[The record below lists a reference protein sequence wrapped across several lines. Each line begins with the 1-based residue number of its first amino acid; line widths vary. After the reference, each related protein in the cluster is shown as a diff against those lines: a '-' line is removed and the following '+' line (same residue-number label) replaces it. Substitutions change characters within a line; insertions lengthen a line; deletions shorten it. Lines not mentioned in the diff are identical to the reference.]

1 MATTRSRLNRRRLS
15 FSVPR
20 TAPTHAAQTSKLL
33 PLGAMLLAASFATS
47 AHAQA
52 EKTLGTVTVRE
63 KAETAEGKDSLRAS
77 ETRIGKGKQQ
87 LRDIPQSITVVTEKQ
102 LDDRNLD
109 TVKDALKQTAGIT
122 FQAAEGGEEDIRL
135 RGFALSTTGDI
146 FVDGL
151 RDPAFYDRDT
161 FNLDRVELLRGSAS
175 MLFGRGST
183 GGAVNQVNKVPRLM
197 DESQVDFTVGSHNHR
212 RVVGDFN
219 QQTGE
224 SSALRVS
231 AMKTTAD
238 NNGAGSS
245 IDKQGLAGSYRW
257 GIGERDEFT
266 ASLYGLENNNGI
278 NYGMPWITPN
288 GSSTTN
294 NPNTTLLPVS
304 PTSYYGMA
312 SDYNNGTATY
322 ATLAHTHRFDAETE
336 LTTRVRRGAYTRD
349 QRASTIRFLDDPT
362 GLNNF
367 DANTRLSRGTQNKI
381 QDLDSF
387 YFQSDL
393 NTKFDALGMR
403 HALLTGID
411 LAQENKVVYG
421 TPGFSSAL
429 TNAQRTAYTNTYL
442 AALGLTKPA
451 TTAGMTDGANSINE
465 GARPLYETNNYRST
479 AWGIYVQDLVQVA
492 PFWKLLGGLRYDSLK
507 GSYNANNYSY
517 SGNAGAAG
525 TFNRAS
531 MDNYE
536 MNVGEWSKRVGALF
550 QPSER
555 ESYHFSA
562 ATSFNTSGDAYSLGA
577 SNKDLPPEQS
587 INLELGAKID
597 SADKNFTTRYALFHS
612 TKLNERNTDPLL
624 TGVTVLSGRRHAAG
638 LELDITGRITP
649 RWEAYGSFMWMP
661 VARIDEAAPCPA
673 TGTCLQSEKE
683 GSRPSLTPRVSA
695 TLWNTYQ
702 LNAQWR
708 VGAGLNH
715 RGAQTPNR
723 NPGWEAPAFT
733 TADVMAE
740 YRYDE
745 QLTVKGNVSN
755 LTNKLYADQL
765 YSGHYVPGAGRLVQ
779 VTGSYKF

>member
-15 FSVPR
+15 FSASRNTRVQV
-20 TAPTHAAQTSKLL
+20 THSSSKLL
-33 PLGAMLLAASFATS
+33 PLGAMLLAASLATS

-52 EKTLGTVTVRE
+52 EKTLSTVTVRE
-63 KAETAEGKDSLRAS
+63 KAETAEGKDSLRAT
-77 ETRIGKGKQQ
+77 ETSIGKGQQQ

-183 GGAVNQVNKVPRLM
+183 GGAVNLVNKVPRLM
-197 DESQVDFTVGSHNHR
+197 DENQIDLTVGSHNHR

-224 SSALRVS
+224 NSALRVS

-266 ASLYGLENNNGI
+266 ASLYRLENNNGI
-278 NYGMPWITPN
+278 NYGMPWIRPTSASPV
-288 GSSTTN
+288 SA
-294 NPNTTLLPVS
+294 TTLLPVS
-304 PTSYYGMA
+304 PTSNYGMA
-312 SDYNNGTATY
+312 NDYNNGTATY
-322 ATLAHTHRFDAETE
+322 ATLAHTHRFDGDTE
-336 LTTRVRRGAYTRD
+336 LTTRVRQGSFTRD
-349 QRASTIRFLDDPT
+349 QRASTIRT
-362 GLNNF
+362 SAALNTF
-367 DANTRLSRGTQNKI
+367 GPSTSLTRGTQNKI
-381 QDLDSF
+381 QDLDTL
-387 YFQSDL
+387 YVQSDL
-393 NTKFDALGMR
+393 SSKFTGWGLKHEVLSGVDVAREQKTVYAARTAAQGLGGVDLVKPNT
-403 HALLTGID
+403 T
-411 LAQENKVVYG
+411 VG
-421 TPGFSSAL
+421 TPD
-429 TNAQRTAYTNTYL
+429 
-442 AALGLTKPA
+442 
-451 TTAGMTDGANSINE
+451 DGAWVNEASRALRINNQYT
-465 GARPLYETNNYRST
+465 AT
-479 AWGIYVQDLVQVA
+479 AWGVYAQDLVQVA
-492 PFWKLLGGLRYDSLK
+492 PHWKLLGGLRYDRLK
-507 GSYNANNYSY
+507 GNYDSFAAPANGANAVNGAMSNYQ
-517 SGNAGAAG
+517 
-525 TFNRAS
+525 
-531 MDNYE
+531 ME
-536 MNVGEWSKRVGALF
+536 VGEWSKRVGALF

-577 SNKDLPPEQS
+577 GNKDTPPEQS
-587 INLELGAKID
+587 INLELGAKLD
-597 SADKNFTTRYALFHS
+597 SADKNFSTRYALFQS
-612 TKLNERNTDPLL
+612 TKLNERNTDPLQP
-624 TGVTVLSGRRHAAG
+624 GVTVLSGRRHAAG
-638 LELDITGRITP
+638 LEADITGRLSP
-649 RWEAYGSFMWMP
+649 RWEVFGSFMWMP
-661 VARIDEAAPCPA
+661 VAKIDVGGQGAEAA
-673 TGTCLQSEKE
+673 

-702 LNAQWR
+702 INGQWR

-745 QLTVKGNVSN
+745 QLTFKGNVSN

-779 VTGSYKF
+779 LTGSYKF

>member
-15 FSVPR
+15 LPAPR
-20 TAPTHAAQTSKLL
+20 NTRVQAAQPSKLL
-33 PLGAMLLAASFATS
+33 PLGAMLLAASFAS
-47 AHAQA
+47 AVRAQT
-52 EKTLGTVTVRE
+52 ENTLSTVTVRE
-63 KAETAEGKDSLRAS
+63 KAEMAEGKDSLRAT
-77 ETRIGKGKQQ
+77 ETSIGKGQQ
-87 LRDIPQSITVVTEKQ
+87 KLRDIPQSITVVTERMM
-102 LDDRNLD
+102 DDRNLD

-146 FVDGL
+146 FVDGI

-183 GGAVNQVNKVPRLM
+183 GGAVNMVNKVPRLM
-197 DESQVDFTVGSHNHR
+197 DENQIDVTVGSHNHR

-245 IDKQGLAGSYRW
+245 IDKQGIAGSYRW

-266 ASLYGLENNNGI
+266 ASLYRLENNNGI
-278 NYGMPWITPN
+278 NYGMPWIKPT
-288 GSSTTN
+288 STS
-294 NPNTTLLPVS
+294 PASATTLLPVS
-304 PTSYYGMA
+304 PTSNYGMA
-312 SDYNNGTATY
+312 SDYNDGTATY
-322 ATLAHTHRFDAETE
+322 ATLAHTHRFDGDTE

-349 QRASTIRFLDDPT
+349 QRASTIRLT
-362 GLNNF
+362 AGENLSNF
-367 DANTRLSRGTQNKI
+367 GPSAVLTRGTQNKI
-381 QDLDSF
+381 QDLDSV
-387 YFQSDL
+387 YWQSDL
-393 NTKFDALGMR
+393 SAKFDALGMK
-403 HALLTGID
+403 HELLSGID
-411 LAQENKVVYG
+411 VAREQKTVYAARTAAQGLGGVDLIKPNTTVG
-421 TPGFSSAL
+421 TPD
-429 TNAQRTAYTNTYL
+429 
-442 AALGLTKPA
+442 
-451 TTAGMTDGANSINE
+451 DGAWVNE
-465 GARPLYETNNYRST
+465 SSRVLRVNNQYTST
-479 AWGIYVQDLVQVA
+479 AWGVYAQDLVQIA
-492 PFWKLLGGLRYDSLK
+492 PHWKLLGGLRYDNLN
-507 GSYNANNYSY
+507 GNYDTFAAPAANVSNGTLTNYK
-517 SGNAGAAG
+517 
-525 TFNRAS
+525 
-531 MDNYE
+531 

-577 SNKDLPPEQS
+577 SNAEVPPEQS

-597 SADKNFTTRYALFHS
+597 SADKNFTTRYALFRS
-612 TKLNERNTDPLL
+612 TKLHERNTDPL
-624 TGVTVLSGRRHAAG
+624 VDVAVLSGKRHATG
-638 LELDITGRITP
+638 LELDFTGRITP
-649 RWEAYGSFMWMP
+649 RWEAYGSFMWIP
-661 VARIDEAAPCPA
+661 DARIDEAYKSP
-673 TGTCLQSEKE
+673 TGSDNERT
-683 GSRPSLTPRVSA
+683 GARPSLTPRISA

-702 LNAQWR
+702 INGQWR

-733 TADVMAE
+733 TTDVMAE
-740 YRYDE
+740 YRVNE
-745 QLTVKGNVSN
+745 QLSFKGNVSN

>member
-15 FSVPR
+15 LPASRNTRVQ
-20 TAPTHAAQTSKLL
+20 ATHSSKLM

-52 EKTLGTVTVRE
+52 ENTLSTVTVRE
-63 KAETAEGKDSLRAS
+63 KAESAEGKDSLRAT
-77 ETRIGKGKQQ
+77 ETSIGKGKQQ

-183 GGAVNQVNKVPRLM
+183 GGAVNLVNKVPRLM
-197 DESQVDFTVGSHNHR
+197 DENQIDVTVGSHNHR

-231 AMKTTAD
+231 AMKTTSD

-245 IDKQGLAGSYRW
+245 IDKQGMAGSYRW
-257 GIGERDEFT
+257 GIGGRDEFT
-266 ASLYGLENNNGI
+266 ASLYRLENNNGI
-278 NYGMPWITPN
+278 NYGMPWIKPTSASPAN
-288 GSSTTN
+288 A
-294 NPNTTLLPVS
+294 TTLLPVS
-304 PTSYYGMA
+304 PTSNYGMA

-322 ATLAHTHRFDAETE
+322 ATLAHTHRFDGENE
-336 LTTRVRRGAYTRD
+336 LTTRVRQGSFTRD
-349 QRASTIRFLDDPT
+349 QRASTIRTSAALDTFGPSST
-362 GLNNF
+362 F
-367 DANTRLSRGTQNKI
+367 TRGTQNKI
-381 QDLDSF
+381 QDLNTL
-387 YFQSDL
+387 YVQSDL
-393 NTKFDALGMR
+393 SSKF
-403 HALLTGID
+403 
-411 LAQENKVVYG
+411 
-421 TPGFSSAL
+421 
-429 TNAQRTAYTNTYL
+429 
-442 AALGLTKPA
+442 
-451 TTAGMTDGANSINE
+451 
-465 GARPLYETNNYRST
+465 T
-479 AWGIYVQDLVQVA
+479 AWGVKHEVLSGVDVAREQKTVYAARTAAQGLGGVDLVKPNTTVGTPDDGAWVNEASRALRVNNQYTATAWGVYAQDLVQVA
-492 PFWKLLGGLRYDSLK
+492 PHWKLLGGLRYDRLK
-507 GSYNANNYSY
+507 GNYDSFAAPANGANAVNGAMSNYQ
-517 SGNAGAAG
+517 
-525 TFNRAS
+525 
-531 MDNYE
+531 ME
-536 MNVGEWSKRVGALF
+536 VGEWSKRVGAMF

-577 SNKDLPPEQS
+577 GNKDTPPEQS
-587 INLELGAKID
+587 INLELGAKLD
-597 SADKNFTTRYALFHS
+597 SADKNFSTRYALFQS
-612 TKLNERNTDPLL
+612 TKLNERNTDPLQP
-624 TGVTVLSGRRHAAG
+624 GVTVLSGRRHAAG
-638 LELDITGRITP
+638 LEADITGRLSP
-649 RWEAYGSFMWMP
+649 RWEVFGSFMWMP
-661 VARIDEAAPCPA
+661 VAKIDVGGQGAEAAGA
-673 TGTCLQSEKE
+673 
-683 GSRPSLTPRVSA
+683 RPSLTPRVSA

-702 LNAQWR
+702 INGHWR

-745 QLTVKGNVSN
+745 QLTFKGNVSN

>member
-15 FSVPR
+15 FSAPR
-20 TAPTHAAQTSKLL
+20 TAPMQAAQPSKLL
-33 PLGAMLLAASFATS
+33 PLGAMLLAASLATT

-52 EKTLGTVTVRE
+52 EKTLNTVTVRE
-63 KAETAEGKDSLRAS
+63 KAEMAEGKDSLRAT
-77 ETRIGKGKQQ
+77 ETSIGKGKQQ

-183 GGAVNQVNKVPRLM
+183 GGAVNLVNKVPRLM
-197 DESQVDFTVGSHNHR
+197 DENQIDMTVGSHTHR

-266 ASLYGLENNNGI
+266 ASLYRLENNNGI
-278 NYGMPWITPN
+278 NYGMPWIKPTSASPA
-288 GSSTTN
+288 ST
-294 NPNTTLLPVS
+294 TTLLPVS
-304 PTSYYGMA
+304 PTSNYGMA

-322 ATLAHTHRFDAETE
+322 ATLAHTHRFDGDTE
-336 LTTRVRRGAYTRD
+336 LTTRVRQGSFTRD
-349 QRASTIRFLDDPT
+349 QRASTLRTSAALDT
-362 GLNNF
+362 FGTSSTL
-367 DANTRLSRGTQNKI
+367 TRGTQNKI
-381 QDLDSF
+381 QDLGTL
-387 YFQSDL
+387 YVQSDL
-393 NTKFDALGMR
+393 SSKF
-403 HALLTGID
+403 
-411 LAQENKVVYG
+411 
-421 TPGFSSAL
+421 
-429 TNAQRTAYTNTYL
+429 
-442 AALGLTKPA
+442 
-451 TTAGMTDGANSINE
+451 
-465 GARPLYETNNYRST
+465 T
-479 AWGIYVQDLVQVA
+479 AWGVKHEVLSGVDVAREQKTVYAARTTAQGLGGVDLVKPNTTVGTPDDGAWVNEASRALRVNNQYTATAWGVYAQDLVQVA
-492 PFWKLLGGLRYDSLK
+492 PHWKLLGGLRYDRLK
-507 GSYNANNYSY
+507 GNYDSFAAPANGANAVN
-517 SGNAGAAG
+517 GAL
-525 TFNRAS
+525 S
-531 MDNYE
+531 HYQME
-536 MNVGEWSKRVGALF
+536 VGEWSKRVGALF

-577 SNKDLPPEQS
+577 GNKDTPPEQS
-587 INLELGAKID
+587 INLEMGAKLD
-597 SADKNFTTRYALFHS
+597 SADKNFSTRYALFQS
-612 TKLNERNTDPLL
+612 TKLNERNTDPLQP
-624 TGVTVLSGRRHAAG
+624 GVTVLSGRRHAAG
-638 LELDITGRITP
+638 LEADITGRLSP
-649 RWEAYGSFMWMP
+649 RWDVFGSFMWMP
-661 VARIDEAAPCPA
+661 VAKIDVGGQGAEAAGA
-673 TGTCLQSEKE
+673 
-683 GSRPSLTPRVSA
+683 RPSLTPRVSA

-702 LNAQWR
+702 INGQWR

-745 QLTVKGNVSN
+745 QLTFKGNVSN

>member
-15 FSVPR
+15 SPAPR
-20 TAPTHAAQTSKLL
+20 TAHVQVAQPSKLL
-33 PLGAMLLAASFATS
+33 PLGAMLLAASFAS
-47 AHAQA
+47 AVRAQT
-52 EKTLGTVTVRE
+52 ENTLSTVTVRE
-63 KAETAEGKDSLRAS
+63 KAEVAEGKDSLRAT
-77 ETRIGKGKQQ
+77 ETSIGKGQQ
-87 LRDIPQSITVVTEKQ
+87 KLRDIPQSITVVTERMM
-102 LDDRNLD
+102 DDRNLD

-146 FVDGL
+146 FVDGI

-183 GGAVNQVNKVPRLM
+183 GGAVNMVNKVPRLM
-197 DESQVDFTVGSHNHR
+197 DENQIDVTVGSHNHR

-245 IDKQGLAGSYRW
+245 IDKQGIAGSYRW

-266 ASLYGLENNNGI
+266 ASLYRLENNNGI
-278 NYGMPWITPN
+278 NYGMPWIKPT
-288 GSSTTN
+288 STS
-294 NPNTTLLPVS
+294 PASATTLLPVS
-304 PTSYYGMA
+304 PTSNYGMA
-312 SDYNNGTATY
+312 SDYNDGTATY
-322 ATLAHTHRFDAETE
+322 ATLAHTHRFDGDTE

-349 QRASTIRFLDDPT
+349 QRASTIRLT
-362 GLNNF
+362 AGENLSNF
-367 DANTRLSRGTQNKI
+367 GPSTVLTRGTQNKI
-381 QDLDSF
+381 QDLDSV
-387 YFQSDL
+387 YWQSDL
-393 NTKFDALGMR
+393 SAKFDALGVR
-403 HALLTGID
+403 HELLSGID
-411 LAQENKVVYG
+411 VAREQKTVYAARTAAQGLGGVDLIKPNTTVG
-421 TPGFSSAL
+421 TPDDSAWV
-429 TNAQRTAYTNTYL
+429 
-442 AALGLTKPA
+442 
-451 TTAGMTDGANSINE
+451 NE
-465 GARPLYETNNYRST
+465 GSRVLRVNNQYTST
-479 AWGIYVQDLVQVA
+479 AWGVYAQDLVQIA
-492 PFWKLLGGLRYDSLK
+492 PHWKLLGGLRYDNLN
-507 GSYNANNYSY
+507 GNYDTFAAPAANVSNGVLTNYK
-517 SGNAGAAG
+517 
-525 TFNRAS
+525 
-531 MDNYE
+531 

-550 QPSER
+550 QPNER

-577 SNKDLPPEQS
+577 SNADVPPEQS

-597 SADKNFTTRYALFHS
+597 SADKNFTTRYALFRS
-612 TKLNERNTDPLL
+612 TKLHERNTDPL
-624 TGVTVLSGRRHAAG
+624 VDVAVLSGKRHATG
-638 LELDITGRITP
+638 LELDFTGRITP
-649 RWEAYGSFMWMP
+649 RWEAYGSFMWIP
-661 VARIDEAAPCPA
+661 DARIDEAYKSP
-673 TGTCLQSEKE
+673 TGSDNERT
-683 GSRPSLTPRVSA
+683 GARPSLTPRISA

-702 LNAQWR
+702 INGQWR

-733 TADVMAE
+733 TTDVMAE
-740 YRYDE
+740 YRVNE
-745 QLTVKGNVSN
+745 QLTFKGNVSN

>member
-1 MATTRSRLNRRRLS
+1 
-15 FSVPR
+15 
-20 TAPTHAAQTSKLL
+20 
-33 PLGAMLLAASFATS
+33 MLLAASFATS

-52 EKTLGTVTVRE
+52 EKTLSTVTVRE
-63 KAETAEGKDSLRAS
+63 KAETAEGKDSLRAT
-77 ETRIGKGKQQ
+77 ETSIGKGKQQ

-183 GGAVNQVNKVPRLM
+183 GGAVNLVNKVPRLM
-197 DESQVDFTVGSHNHR
+197 DENQIDMTVGSHNHR

-224 SSALRVS
+224 NSALRMS

-257 GIGERDEFT
+257 GIGDRDEFT
-266 ASLYGLENNNGI
+266 ASLYRLENNNGI
-278 NYGMPWITPN
+278 NYGMPWIKPTSASPA
-288 GSSTTN
+288 SA
-294 NPNTTLLPVS
+294 TTLLPVS
-304 PTSYYGMA
+304 PTSHYGMA

-322 ATLAHTHRFDAETE
+322 ATLAHTHRFDGDTE
-336 LTTRVRRGAYTRD
+336 LTTRVRQGSFTRD
-349 QRASTIRFLDDPT
+349 QRASTIRT
-362 GLNNF
+362 SAALNTF
-367 DANTRLSRGTQNKI
+367 GPSTALTRGTQNKI
-381 QDLDSF
+381 QDLDTL
-387 YFQSDL
+387 YVQSDL
-393 NTKFDALGMR
+393 SSKF
-403 HALLTGID
+403 
-411 LAQENKVVYG
+411 
-421 TPGFSSAL
+421 
-429 TNAQRTAYTNTYL
+429 
-442 AALGLTKPA
+442 
-451 TTAGMTDGANSINE
+451 
-465 GARPLYETNNYRST
+465 T
-479 AWGIYVQDLVQVA
+479 AWGLKHEVLSGVDVAREQKTVYAARTAAQGLGGVDLVKPNTTVGTPDDGAWVNEASRALRVNNQYTATAWGVYAQDLVQVA
-492 PFWKLLGGLRYDSLK
+492 PHWKLLGGLRYDRLK
-507 GSYNANNYSY
+507 GNYDSFAAPANGANAVNGAMSNYQ
-517 SGNAGAAG
+517 
-525 TFNRAS
+525 
-531 MDNYE
+531 ME
-536 MNVGEWSKRVGALF
+536 VGEWSKRVGALF

-577 SNKDLPPEQS
+577 GNKDTPPEQS
-587 INLELGAKID
+587 INLELGAKLD
-597 SADKNFTTRYALFHS
+597 SADKNFSTRYALFQS
-612 TKLNERNTDPLL
+612 TKLNERNTDPLQP
-624 TGVTVLSGRRHAAG
+624 GVTVLSGRRHAAG
-638 LELDITGRITP
+638 LEADITGRLSP
-649 RWEAYGSFMWMP
+649 RWEVFGSFMWMP
-661 VARIDEAAPCPA
+661 VAKIDVGGQGAEAA
-673 TGTCLQSEKE
+673 

-702 LNAQWR
+702 INGQWR

-745 QLTVKGNVSN
+745 QLTFKGNVSN

>member
-15 FSVPR
+15 SPAPR
-20 TAPTHAAQTSKLL
+20 NTRVQAAQPSKLL
-33 PLGAMLLAASFATS
+33 PLGAMLLAASFAS
-47 AHAQA
+47 AVRAQT
-52 EKTLGTVTVRE
+52 ENTLSTVTVRE
-63 KAETAEGKDSLRAS
+63 KAEVAEGKDSLRAT
-77 ETRIGKGKQQ
+77 ETSIGKGQQ
-87 LRDIPQSITVVTEKQ
+87 KLRDIPQSITVVTERMM
-102 LDDRNLD
+102 DDRNLD

-146 FVDGL
+146 FVDGI

-183 GGAVNQVNKVPRLM
+183 GGAVNMVNKLPRLM
-197 DESQVDFTVGSHNHR
+197 DENQIDVTVGSHNHR

-245 IDKQGLAGSYRW
+245 IDKQGIAGSYRW

-266 ASLYGLENNNGI
+266 ASLYRLENNNGI
-278 NYGMPWITPN
+278 NYGMPWIKPT
-288 GSSTTN
+288 STS
-294 NPNTTLLPVS
+294 PASATTLLPVS
-304 PTSYYGMA
+304 PTSNYGMA
-312 SDYNNGTATY
+312 SDYNDGTATY
-322 ATLAHTHRFDAETE
+322 ATLAHTHRFDGDTE

-349 QRASTIRFLDDPT
+349 QRASTIRLT
-362 GLNNF
+362 AGENLSNF
-367 DANTRLSRGTQNKI
+367 GPSTVLTRGTQNKI
-381 QDLDSF
+381 QDLDSV
-387 YFQSDL
+387 YLQSDL
-393 NTKFDALGMR
+393 SAKFDALGLR
-403 HALLTGID
+403 HELLSGID
-411 LAQENKVVYG
+411 VAREQKTVY
-421 TPGFSSAL
+421 A
-429 TNAQRTAYTNTYL
+429 ARTAAQGLGGVDLVKPNTTVG
-442 AALGLTKPA
+442 APD
-451 TTAGMTDGANSINE
+451 DGAWVNE
-465 GARPLYETNNYRST
+465 GSRVLRVNNQYTST
-479 AWGIYVQDLVQVA
+479 AWGVYAQDLVQVA
-492 PFWKLLGGLRYDSLK
+492 THWKLLGGLRYDNLN
-507 GSYNANNYSY
+507 GNYDTFAAPAANVSNGVLTNYK
-517 SGNAGAAG
+517 
-525 TFNRAS
+525 
-531 MDNYE
+531 

-562 ATSFNTSGDAYSLGA
+562 ATSFNTSGDAYSLGP
-577 SNKDLPPEQS
+577 SNADVPPEQS

-597 SADKNFTTRYALFHS
+597 SADKNFTTRYALFRS
-612 TKLNERNTDPLL
+612 TKLHERNTDPL
-624 TGVTVLSGRRHAAG
+624 VDVAVLSGKRHATG
-638 LELDITGRITP
+638 LELDFTGRITP
-649 RWEAYGSFMWMP
+649 RWEAYGSFMWIP
-661 VARIDEAAPCPA
+661 DARIDEAYKSP
-673 TGTCLQSEKE
+673 TGSDNERT
-683 GSRPSLTPRVSA
+683 GARPSLTPRISA

-702 LNAQWR
+702 INGQWR

-733 TADVMAE
+733 TTDVMAE
-740 YRYDE
+740 YRVNE
-745 QLTVKGNVSN
+745 QLTFKGNVSN
-755 LTNKLYADQL
+755 ITNKLYADQL

>member
-15 FSVPR
+15 LPASR
-20 TAPTHAAQTSKLL
+20 TTHVQLTQPSKLL
-33 PLGAMLLAASFATS
+33 PLGAMLLAASFAS
-47 AHAQA
+47 LVRAQT
-52 EKTLGTVTVRE
+52 ESTLSTVTVRE
-63 KAETAEGKDSLRAS
+63 KAEVAEGKDSLRAT
-77 ETRIGKGKQQ
+77 ETSIGKGQQ
-87 LRDIPQSITVVTEKQ
+87 KLRDIPQSITVVTERMM
-102 LDDRNLD
+102 DDRNLD

-146 FVDGL
+146 FVDGM

-183 GGAVNQVNKVPRLM
+183 GGAVNMVNKVPRLM
-197 DESQVDFTVGSHNHR
+197 DENQIDVTIGSHNHR

-266 ASLYGLENNNGI
+266 ASLYRLENNNGI
-278 NYGMPWITPN
+278 NYGLPWIKPT
-288 GSSTTN
+288 STS
-294 NPNTTLLPVS
+294 PASATTLLPVRPS
-304 PTSYYGMA
+304 SNYGMA
-312 SDYNNGTATY
+312 SDYNDGTATY
-322 ATLAHTHRFDAETE
+322 ATLAHTHRFDGDTE

-349 QRASTIRFLDDPT
+349 QRASTIRLT
-362 GLNNF
+362 AGENLSNF
-367 DANTRLSRGTQNKI
+367 GPSTALTRGTQNKI
-381 QDLDSF
+381 QDLDSV
-387 YFQSDL
+387 YMQSDL
-393 NTKFDALGMR
+393 SAKFEALGMK
-403 HALLTGID
+403 HELLSGID
-411 LAQENKVVYG
+411 VAREQKTVYAARTAAQGLGGVDLIKPNTTIG
-421 TPGFSSAL
+421 TP
-429 TNAQRTAYTNTYL
+429 N
-442 AALGLTKPA
+442 
-451 TTAGMTDGANSINE
+451 DGAWVNE
-465 GARPLYETNNYRST
+465 SSRVLRVNNQYTST
-479 AWGIYVQDLVQVA
+479 AWGVYAQDLVQIA
-492 PFWKLLGGLRYDSLK
+492 PHWKLLGGLRYDNLN
-507 GSYNANNYSY
+507 GHYDTYAAPTANATNGTLTNYK
-517 SGNAGAAG
+517 
-525 TFNRAS
+525 
-531 MDNYE
+531 
-536 MNVGEWSKRVGALF
+536 MNVSEWSKRVGALF
-550 QPSER
+550 QPNDR
-555 ESYHFSA
+555 ESYHVSA

-577 SNKDLPPEQS
+577 SNADVPPEQS
-587 INLELGAKID
+587 INLELGAKVD
-597 SADKNFTTRYALFHS
+597 SADKNFTTRYALFRS
-612 TKLNERNTDPLL
+612 TKLHERNTDPL
-624 TGVTVLSGRRHAAG
+624 VDVAVLSGKRHATG
-638 LELDITGRITP
+638 LELDFTGRITP
-649 RWEAYGSFMWMP
+649 RWEAYGSFMWIP
-661 VARIDEAAPCPA
+661 DARIDEAYKSP
-673 TGTCLQSEKE
+673 TGSDNERT
-683 GSRPSLTPRVSA
+683 GARPSLTPRISA

-702 LNAQWR
+702 INGQWR

-733 TADVMAE
+733 TADAMAE

-745 QLTVKGNVSN
+745 QLTIKGHVSN

>member
-1 MATTRSRLNRRRLS
+1 
-15 FSVPR
+15 
-20 TAPTHAAQTSKLL
+20 
-33 PLGAMLLAASFATS
+33 MLLAASFATS

-52 EKTLGTVTVRE
+52 EKTLSTVTVRE
-63 KAETAEGKDSLRAS
+63 KAETAEGKDSLRAT
-77 ETRIGKGKQQ
+77 ETSIGKGKQQ

-183 GGAVNQVNKVPRLM
+183 GGAVNLVNKVPRLM
-197 DESQVDFTVGSHNHR
+197 DENQIDMTVGSHNHR

-245 IDKQGLAGSYRW
+245 IDKQGMAGSYRW

-266 ASLYGLENNNGI
+266 ASLYRLENNNGI
-278 NYGMPWITPN
+278 NYGMPWIKPTSASPA
-288 GSSTTN
+288 SA
-294 NPNTTLLPVS
+294 TTLLPVS
-304 PTSYYGMA
+304 PTSNYGMA

-322 ATLAHTHRFDAETE
+322 ATLAHTHRFDGDTE
-336 LTTRVRRGAYTRD
+336 LTTRVRQGSFTRD
-349 QRASTIRFLDDPT
+349 QRASTIRT
-362 GLNNF
+362 SAALNTF
-367 DANTRLSRGTQNKI
+367 GPSTALTRGTQNKI
-381 QDLDSF
+381 QDLDTL
-387 YFQSDL
+387 YVQSDL
-393 NTKFDALGMR
+393 SSKF
-403 HALLTGID
+403 
-411 LAQENKVVYG
+411 
-421 TPGFSSAL
+421 
-429 TNAQRTAYTNTYL
+429 
-442 AALGLTKPA
+442 
-451 TTAGMTDGANSINE
+451 
-465 GARPLYETNNYRST
+465 T
-479 AWGIYVQDLVQVA
+479 AWGVKHEVLSGVDVAREQKTVYAARTAAQGLGGVDLVKPNTTVGTPDDGAWVNEASRALRVNNQYTATAWGVYAQDLVQVA
-492 PFWKLLGGLRYDSLK
+492 PHWKLLGGLRYDRLK
-507 GSYNANNYSY
+507 GNYDSFAAPANGANAVNGAMSNYQ
-517 SGNAGAAG
+517 
-525 TFNRAS
+525 
-531 MDNYE
+531 ME
-536 MNVGEWSKRVGALF
+536 VGEWSKRVGAMF

-577 SNKDLPPEQS
+577 GNKDTPPEQS
-587 INLELGAKID
+587 INLELGAKLD
-597 SADKNFTTRYALFHS
+597 SADKNFSTRYALFQS
-612 TKLNERNTDPLL
+612 TKLNERNTDPLQP
-624 TGVTVLSGRRHAAG
+624 GVTVLSGRRHAAG
-638 LELDITGRITP
+638 LEADITGRLSP
-649 RWEAYGSFMWMP
+649 RWEVFGSFMWMP
-661 VARIDEAAPCPA
+661 VAKIDVGGQGAEAA
-673 TGTCLQSEKE
+673 

-702 LNAQWR
+702 INGQWR

-745 QLTVKGNVSN
+745 QLTFKGNVSN

>member
-15 FSVPR
+15 SPAPR
-20 TAPTHAAQTSKLL
+20 NTRVQVAQPSRLL
-33 PLGAMLLAASFATS
+33 PLGAMLLAASFAS
-47 AHAQA
+47 AVRAQT
-52 EKTLGTVTVRE
+52 ENTLSTVTVRE
-63 KAETAEGKDSLRAS
+63 KAEVAEGKDSLRAT
-77 ETRIGKGKQQ
+77 ETSIGKGQQ
-87 LRDIPQSITVVTEKQ
+87 KLRDIPQSITVVTERMM
-102 LDDRNLD
+102 DDRNLD

-146 FVDGL
+146 FVDGI

-183 GGAVNQVNKVPRLM
+183 GGAVNMVNKVPRLM
-197 DESQVDFTVGSHNHR
+197 DENQIDYTVGSYNHR

-245 IDKQGLAGSYRW
+245 IDKQGIAGSYRW

-266 ASLYGLENNNGI
+266 ASLYRLENNNGI
-278 NYGMPWITPN
+278 NYGMPWIKPT
-288 GSSTTN
+288 STS
-294 NPNTTLLPVS
+294 PASATTLLPIN
-304 PTSYYGMA
+304 PASYYGMA

-322 ATLAHTHRFDAETE
+322 ATLAHTHRFDGETE

-349 QRASTIRFLDDPT
+349 QRASTIRLTAGED
-362 GLNNF
+362 LSNF
-367 DANTRLSRGTQNKI
+367 GPSTALTRGTQNKI
-381 QDLDSF
+381 QDLDSV
-387 YFQSDL
+387 YLQSDL
-393 NTKFDALGMR
+393 SAKFDAMGMR
-403 HALLTGID
+403 HELLSGMDMAREQKTVYAARTAAQGLGGVD
-411 LAQENKVVYG
+411 LVKPNTTIG
-421 TPGFSSAL
+421 TPD
-429 TNAQRTAYTNTYL
+429 
-442 AALGLTKPA
+442 
-451 TTAGMTDGANSINE
+451 DGAWVNE
-465 GARPLYETNNYRST
+465 SSRVLRVNNQYTST
-479 AWGIYVQDLVQVA
+479 AWGVYAQDLVQVA
-492 PFWKLLGGLRYDSLK
+492 PHWKLLGGLRYDNLN
-507 GSYNANNYSY
+507 GNYDTFAAPAVNANN
-517 SGNAGAAG
+517 G
-525 TFNRAS
+525 TLT
-531 MDNYE
+531 NYK
-536 MNVGEWSKRVGALF
+536 MNVSEWSKRVGALF
-550 QPSER
+550 QPNER

-577 SNKDLPPEQS
+577 NNADVPPEES

-597 SADKNFTTRYALFHS
+597 SADKNFTTRYALFRS
-612 TKLNERNTDPLL
+612 TKLHERNTDPL
-624 TGVTVLSGRRHAAG
+624 VDVAVLSGKRHATG
-638 LELDITGRITP
+638 LELDFTGRITP
-649 RWEAYGSFMWMP
+649 RWEAYGSFMWIP
-661 VARIDEAAPCPA
+661 DARIDEAYKSP
-673 TGTCLQSEKE
+673 TGSDNERT
-683 GSRPSLTPRVSA
+683 GARPSLTPRVSA

-702 LNAQWR
+702 INGQWR

-733 TADVMAE
+733 TTDVMAE
-740 YRYDE
+740 YRVNE
-745 QLTVKGNVSN
+745 QLTFKGNVSN

>member
-15 FSVPR
+15 LPAPR
-20 TAPTHAAQTSKLL
+20 TTRVQATPSSKLL
-33 PLGAMLLAASFATS
+33 PLGAMLLAASFASTLR
-47 AHAQA
+47 AQT
-52 EKTLGTVTVRE
+52 ENTLSTVTVRE
-63 KAETAEGKDSLRAS
+63 KAEVAEGKDSLRAT
-77 ETRIGKGKQQ
+77 ETRIGKGQQ
-87 LRDIPQSITVVTEKQ
+87 KLRDIPQSITVVTERMM
-102 LDDRNLD
+102 DDRNLD

-146 FVDGL
+146 FVDGI

-183 GGAVNQVNKVPRLM
+183 GGAVNMVNKVPRLM
-197 DESQVDFTVGSHNHR
+197 DENQIDVTVGSHNHR

-245 IDKQGLAGSYRW
+245 IDKQGIAGSYRW

-266 ASLYGLENNNGI
+266 ASLYRLENNNGI
-278 NYGMPWITPN
+278 NYGMPWIKPT
-288 GSSTTN
+288 STSLASA
-294 NPNTTLLPVS
+294 TTLLPVS
-304 PTSYYGMA
+304 PTSNYGMA
-312 SDYNNGTATY
+312 SDYNDGTATY
-322 ATLAHTHRFDAETE
+322 ATLAHTHRFDGETE

-349 QRASTIRFLDDPT
+349 QRASTIRLTAGED
-362 GLNNF
+362 LSNF
-367 DANTRLSRGTQNKI
+367 SSITELTRGTQNKI
-381 QDLDSF
+381 QNLDSV
-387 YFQSDL
+387 YIQSDL
-393 NTKFDALGMR
+393 SAKFNALGMR
-403 HALLTGID
+403 HELLSGVDI
-411 LAQENKVVYG
+411 AQEKKVVYG
-421 TPGFSSAL
+421 IPSYGVTG
-429 TNAQRTAYTNTYL
+429 TNATLYGNTYL
-442 AALGLTKPA
+442 GSFGLLKPS
-451 TTAGMTDGANSINE
+451 TYVGTANDGASVNESI
-465 GARPLYETNNYRST
+465 RPPFETNNYTST
-479 AWGIYVQDLVQVA
+479 AWGVYAQDLVQIA
-492 PFWKLLGGLRYDSLK
+492 NHWKLLGGLRYDSLN
-507 GSYNANNYSY
+507 GSYNTNNYSY
-517 SGNAGAAG
+517 SGNATTAG
-525 TFNRAS
+525 NFSQTGVT
-531 MDNYE
+531 NYK

-550 QPSER
+550 QPNER

-577 SNKDLPPEQS
+577 SNADVPPEQS

-597 SADKNFTTRYALFHS
+597 SADKNFTTRYALFRS
-612 TKLNERNTDPLL
+612 TKLHERNTDPL
-624 TGVTVLSGRRHAAG
+624 VDVAVLSGKRHATG
-638 LELDITGRITP
+638 LELDFTGRITP
-649 RWEAYGSFMWMP
+649 RWEAYGSFMWIP
-661 VARIDEAAPCPA
+661 DARIDEAYKSP
-673 TGTCLQSEKE
+673 TGSDNERT
-683 GSRPSLTPRVSA
+683 GARPSLTPRISA

-702 LNAQWR
+702 INGQWR

-740 YRYDE
+740 YRVDE
-745 QLTVKGNVSN
+745 QLTFKGNVSN
-755 LTNKLYADQL
+755 LTNKRYADQL

>member
-1 MATTRSRLNRRRLS
+1 
-15 FSVPR
+15 
-20 TAPTHAAQTSKLL
+20 
-33 PLGAMLLAASFATS
+33 MLLAASFATS
-47 AHAQA
+47 AQAQA
-52 EKTLGTVTVRE
+52 EKTLSTVTVRE
-63 KAETAEGKDSLRAS
+63 KAESAEGKDSLRAS
-77 ETRIGKGKQQ
+77 ETSIGKGKQQ

-183 GGAVNQVNKVPRLM
+183 GGAVNLVNKVPRLM
-197 DESQVDFTVGSHNHR
+197 DENQIDMTVGSHNHR

-224 SSALRVS
+224 SAALRVS

-245 IDKQGLAGSYRW
+245 IDKQGIAGSYRW

-266 ASLYGLENNNGI
+266 ASLYRLENNNGI
-278 NYGMPWITPN
+278 NYGMPWIKPT
-288 GSSTTN
+288 STS
-294 NPNTTLLPVS
+294 PASATTLLPVS
-304 PTSYYGMA
+304 PTSNYGMA

-322 ATLAHTHRFDAETE
+322 ATLAHTHRFDGDTE
-336 LTTRVRRGAYTRD
+336 LTTRVRQGSFTRD
-349 QRASTIRFLDDPT
+349 QRASTIRT
-362 GLNNF
+362 SAALNTF
-367 DANTRLSRGTQNKI
+367 GPSTTLTRGTQNKI
-381 QDLDSF
+381 QDLDTL
-387 YFQSDL
+387 YVQSDL
-393 NTKFDALGMR
+393 SSKF
-403 HALLTGID
+403 
-411 LAQENKVVYG
+411 
-421 TPGFSSAL
+421 
-429 TNAQRTAYTNTYL
+429 
-442 AALGLTKPA
+442 
-451 TTAGMTDGANSINE
+451 
-465 GARPLYETNNYRST
+465 T
-479 AWGIYVQDLVQVA
+479 AWGVRHEVLSGVDVAREQKTVYAARTAAQGLGGVDLVKPNTTVGTPDDGAWVNEASRALRVNNQYTATAWGVYAQDLVQVA
-492 PFWKLLGGLRYDSLK
+492 PHWKLLGGLRYDRLK
-507 GSYNANNYSY
+507 GNYDSFAAPANGANAVNGAISNYQ
-517 SGNAGAAG
+517 
-525 TFNRAS
+525 
-531 MDNYE
+531 ME
-536 MNVGEWSKRVGALF
+536 VGEWSKRVGALF

-577 SNKDLPPEQS
+577 GNKDTPPEQS
-587 INLELGAKID
+587 INLELGAKLD
-597 SADKNFTTRYALFHS
+597 SADKNFSTRYALFQS
-612 TKLNERNTDPLL
+612 TKLNERNTDPLQP
-624 TGVTVLSGRRHAAG
+624 GVTVLSGRRHAAG
-638 LELDITGRITP
+638 LEADITGRLSP
-649 RWEAYGSFMWMP
+649 RWEVFGSFMWMP
-661 VARIDEAAPCPA
+661 VAKIDVGGQGAEAA
-673 TGTCLQSEKE
+673 

-702 LNAQWR
+702 INGQWR

-745 QLTVKGNVSN
+745 QFTFKGNVSN
-755 LTNKLYADQL
+755 LTNKRYADQL

>member
-15 FSVPR
+15 LPASR
-20 TAPTHAAQTSKLL
+20 TAPTQAAQPSKLL

-52 EKTLGTVTVRE
+52 EKTLSTVTVRE
-63 KAETAEGKDSLRAS
+63 KAEVAEGKDSLRAT
-77 ETRIGKGKQQ
+77 ETSIGKGQQ
-87 LRDIPQSITVVTEKQ
+87 KLRDIPQSITVVTEKQ
-102 LDDRNLD
+102 IDDRNLD
-109 TVKDALKQTAGIT
+109 TLKAALKQTAGIT

-135 RGFALSTTGDI
+135 RGFALSTTGDL

-183 GGAVNQVNKVPRLM
+183 GGAVNMVNKVPRLM
-197 DESQVDFTVGSHNHR
+197 DENQVDVTVGSHNYR
-212 RVVGDFN
+212 REVGDFN

-245 IDKQGLAGSYRW
+245 IDKQGVAGSYRW

-266 ASLYGLENNNGI
+266 ASLYRLENNNGI
-278 NYGMPWITPN
+278 NYGMPWIKPTS
-288 GSSTTN
+288 GSAASTS
-294 NPNTTLLPVS
+294 TLLPVS
-304 PTSYYGMA
+304 PTTNYGMA

-322 ATLAHTHRFDAETE
+322 ATLAHTHRFDGDTE

-349 QRASTIRFLDDPT
+349 QRASTIGFVNPT
-362 GLNNF
+362 GL
-367 DANTRLSRGTQNKI
+367 DTLSANTQLKRGQQNKI
-381 QDLDSF
+381 QDLDTL
-387 YFQSDL
+387 YVQSDL
-393 NTKFDALGMR
+393 SAKVNAWGMK
-403 HALLTGID
+403 HELLSGID
-411 LAQENKVVYG
+411 VAQENKTVYAARTAAQGLGGLDITRPNTTIG
-421 TPGFSSAL
+421 TP
-429 TNAQRTAYTNTYL
+429 N
-442 AALGLTKPA
+442 
-451 TTAGMTDGANSINE
+451 DGAWGNE
-465 GARPLYETNNYRST
+465 GARALRVSNQYTST
-479 AWGIYVQDLVQVA
+479 AWGVYAQDLAQIA
-492 PFWKLLGGLRYDSLK
+492 PHWKLLGGLRYDSLN
-507 GSYNANNYSY
+507 GNYDSFAAPGANVANGAKSNYQ
-517 SGNAGAAG
+517 
-525 TFNRAS
+525 
-531 MDNYE
+531 

-577 SNKDLPPEQS
+577 SNADVPPEQS

-597 SADKNFTTRYALFHS
+597 SADKNFTTRYALFRS
-612 TKLNERNTDPLL
+612 TKLHERNTDPL
-624 TGVTVLSGRRHAAG
+624 VNVAVLSGKRHATG
-638 LELDITGRITP
+638 LEMDFTGRITP
-649 RWEAYGSFMWMP
+649 RWEAYGSFMWIP
-661 VARIDEAAPCPA
+661 DARIDEAYKTPGGNDNER
-673 TGTCLQSEKE
+673 TGA
-683 GSRPSLTPRVSA
+683 RPSLTPLFSA
-695 TLWNTYQ
+695 ALWNTYQ
-702 LNAQWR
+702 INGQWR
-708 VGAGLNH
+708 VGAGLNY

-740 YRYDE
+740 FRADE
-745 QLTVKGNVSN
+745 KLVFKGNVSN

-765 YSGHYVPGAGRLVQ
+765 YTSFYVPGAGRLVQ

>member
-15 FSVPR
+15 LPASRNTRVQA
-20 TAPTHAAQTSKLL
+20 TQTSKLL

-52 EKTLGTVTVRE
+52 EKTLSTVTVRE
-63 KAETAEGKDSLRAS
+63 KAETAEGKDSLRAT
-77 ETRIGKGKQQ
+77 ETSIGKGKQQ

-183 GGAVNQVNKVPRLM
+183 GGAVNLVNKVPRLM
-197 DESQVDFTVGSHNHR
+197 DENQIDVTVGSHNHR

-224 SSALRVS
+224 NSALRVS

-245 IDKQGLAGSYRW
+245 IDKQGIAGSYRW

-266 ASLYGLENNNGI
+266 ASLYRLENNNGI
-278 NYGMPWITPN
+278 NYGMPWIKPTSASPA
-288 GSSTTN
+288 SA
-294 NPNTTLLPVS
+294 TTLLPVS
-304 PTSYYGMA
+304 PTSNYGMA

-322 ATLAHTHRFDAETE
+322 ATLAHTHRFDGDTE
-336 LTTRVRRGAYTRD
+336 LTTRVRQGSFTRD
-349 QRASTIRFLDDPT
+349 QRASTIRT
-362 GLNNF
+362 SAALNTF
-367 DANTRLSRGTQNKI
+367 GPSTALTRGTQNKI
-381 QDLDSF
+381 QDLDTL
-387 YFQSDL
+387 YVQSDL
-393 NTKFDALGMR
+393 SSKF
-403 HALLTGID
+403 
-411 LAQENKVVYG
+411 
-421 TPGFSSAL
+421 
-429 TNAQRTAYTNTYL
+429 
-442 AALGLTKPA
+442 
-451 TTAGMTDGANSINE
+451 
-465 GARPLYETNNYRST
+465 T
-479 AWGIYVQDLVQVA
+479 AWGLKHEVLSGVDVAREQKTVYAARTAAQGLGGVDLVKPNTTVGTPDDGAWVNEASRALRVNNQYTATAWGVYAQDLVQVA
-492 PFWKLLGGLRYDSLK
+492 PHWKLLGGLRYDRLK
-507 GSYNANNYSY
+507 GNYDSFAAPANGANAVNGTMSNYQ
-517 SGNAGAAG
+517 
-525 TFNRAS
+525 
-531 MDNYE
+531 ME
-536 MNVGEWSKRVGALF
+536 VGEWSKRVGALF

-577 SNKDLPPEQS
+577 GNKDTPPEQS
-587 INLELGAKID
+587 INLELGAKLD
-597 SADKNFTTRYALFHS
+597 SADKNFSTRYALFQS
-612 TKLNERNTDPLL
+612 TKLNERNTDPLQP
-624 TGVTVLSGRRHAAG
+624 GVTVLSGRRHAAG
-638 LELDITGRITP
+638 LEADITGRLSP
-649 RWEAYGSFMWMP
+649 RWEVFGSFMWMP
-661 VARIDEAAPCPA
+661 VAKIDVGGQGAEAA
-673 TGTCLQSEKE
+673 

-702 LNAQWR
+702 INGQWR

-745 QLTVKGNVSN
+745 QLTFKGNVSN

>member
-15 FSVPR
+15 LPASR
-20 TAPTHAAQTSKLL
+20 TAPLQTAQPSKLL
-33 PLGAMLLAASFATS
+33 PLGAMLLAASLATP

-52 EKTLGTVTVRE
+52 EKTLNTITVRE
-63 KAETAEGKDSLRAS
+63 KAESAEGKDSLRAT
-77 ETRIGKGKQQ
+77 ETSIGKGKQQ

-183 GGAVNQVNKVPRLM
+183 GGAVNLVNKVPRLM
-197 DESQVDFTVGSHNHR
+197 DENQVDVTVGSHNHR

-245 IDKQGLAGSYRW
+245 IDKQGIAGSYRW

-266 ASLYGLENNNGI
+266 ASLYRLENNNGI
-278 NYGMPWITPN
+278 NYGMPWIKPTSASPA
-288 GSSTTN
+288 SA
-294 NPNTTLLPVS
+294 TTLLPVS
-304 PTSYYGMA
+304 PTSNYGMA

-322 ATLAHTHRFDAETE
+322 ATLAHTHRFDGETE
-336 LTTRVRRGAYTRD
+336 LTTRVRQGSFTRD
-349 QRASTIRFLDDPT
+349 QRASTIRTSAALDTFGPSST
-362 GLNNF
+362 L
-367 DANTRLSRGTQNKI
+367 TRGTQNKI
-381 QDLDSF
+381 QDLDTL
-387 YFQSDL
+387 YVQSDL
-393 NTKFDALGMR
+393 SSKFTAWGVKHEVLSGVDVAREQKTVYAARTAAQGLG
-403 HALLTGID
+403 GID
-411 LAQENKVVYG
+411 L
-421 TPGFSSAL
+421 
-429 TNAQRTAYTNTYL
+429 
-442 AALGLTKPA
+442 TKPN
-451 TTAGMTDGANSINE
+451 TTVGAPDDGAWVNE
-465 GARPLYETNNYRST
+465 ASRALRVNNQYTAT
-479 AWGIYVQDLVQVA
+479 AWGVYAQDLVQVA
-492 PFWKLLGGLRYDSLK
+492 PHWKLLGGLRYDRLK
-507 GSYNANNYSY
+507 GNYDSFAAPANGANAVNGAMSNYQ
-517 SGNAGAAG
+517 
-525 TFNRAS
+525 
-531 MDNYE
+531 ME
-536 MNVGEWSKRVGALF
+536 VGEWSKRVGAMF

-577 SNKDLPPEQS
+577 GNKDTPPEQS
-587 INLELGAKID
+587 INLELGAKLD
-597 SADKNFTTRYALFHS
+597 SADKNFSTRYALFQS
-612 TKLNERNTDPLL
+612 TKLNERNTDPLQP
-624 TGVTVLSGRRHAAG
+624 GVTVLSGRRHAAG
-638 LELDITGRITP
+638 LEADITGRLTP
-649 RWEAYGSFMWMP
+649 RWEVFGSFMWMP
-661 VARIDEAAPCPA
+661 VAKIDVGGQGAEAAGA
-673 TGTCLQSEKE
+673 
-683 GSRPSLTPRVSA
+683 RPSLTPRVSA

-702 LNAQWR
+702 INGQWR

-715 RGAQTPNR
+715 RGGQTPNR

-745 QLTVKGNVSN
+745 QLTFKGNVSN

-779 VTGSYKF
+779 VTGSCKF

>member
-1 MATTRSRLNRRRLS
+1 
-15 FSVPR
+15 
-20 TAPTHAAQTSKLL
+20 
-33 PLGAMLLAASFATS
+33 MLLAASFATS

-52 EKTLGTVTVRE
+52 EKTLSTVTVRE
-63 KAETAEGKDSLRAS
+63 KAETAEGKDSLRAT
-77 ETRIGKGKQQ
+77 ETSIGKGKQQ

-183 GGAVNQVNKVPRLM
+183 GGAVNLVNKVPRLM
-197 DESQVDFTVGSHNHR
+197 DENQIDMTVGSHNHR

-224 SSALRVS
+224 NSALRVS

-245 IDKQGLAGSYRW
+245 IDKQGMAGSYRW

-266 ASLYGLENNNGI
+266 ASLYRLENNNGI
-278 NYGMPWITPN
+278 NYGMPWIKPTSASPA
-288 GSSTTN
+288 SA
-294 NPNTTLLPVS
+294 TTLLPVS
-304 PTSYYGMA
+304 PTSNYGMA

-322 ATLAHTHRFDAETE
+322 ATLAHTHRFDGDTE
-336 LTTRVRRGAYTRD
+336 LTTRVRQGGFTRD
-349 QRASTIRFLDDPT
+349 QRASTIRTSAALDTFGPST
-362 GLNNF
+362 AL
-367 DANTRLSRGTQNKI
+367 TRGTQNKT
-381 QDLDSF
+381 QDLHTL
-387 YFQSDL
+387 YLQSDL
-393 NTKFDALGMR
+393 SSKF
-403 HALLTGID
+403 
-411 LAQENKVVYG
+411 
-421 TPGFSSAL
+421 
-429 TNAQRTAYTNTYL
+429 
-442 AALGLTKPA
+442 
-451 TTAGMTDGANSINE
+451 
-465 GARPLYETNNYRST
+465 T
-479 AWGIYVQDLVQVA
+479 AWGVKHEVLSGVDVAREQKTVYAARTAAQGLGGVDLIKPNTTVGTPDDGAWANEASRVLRVNNQYTATAWGVYAQDLVQVA
-492 PFWKLLGGLRYDSLK
+492 PHWKLLGGLRYDRLK
-507 GSYNANNYSY
+507 GNYDSFAAPANGANAVNGAMSNYQ
-517 SGNAGAAG
+517 
-525 TFNRAS
+525 
-531 MDNYE
+531 ME
-536 MNVGEWSKRVGALF
+536 VGEWSKRVGAMF

-577 SNKDLPPEQS
+577 GNKDTPPEQS
-587 INLELGAKID
+587 INLELGAKLD
-597 SADKNFTTRYALFHS
+597 SADKNFSTRYALFQS
-612 TKLNERNTDPLL
+612 TKLNERNTDPLQP
-624 TGVTVLSGRRHAAG
+624 GVTVLSGRRHAAG
-638 LELDITGRITP
+638 LEADITGRLSP
-649 RWEAYGSFMWMP
+649 RWDVFGSFMWMP
-661 VARIDEAAPCPA
+661 VAKIDVGGQGAEAAGA
-673 TGTCLQSEKE
+673 
-683 GSRPSLTPRVSA
+683 RPSLTPRVSA

-702 LNAQWR
+702 INGQWR

-723 NPGWEAPAFT
+723 NPGWQAPAFT

-740 YRYDE
+740 YRVDE
-745 QLTVKGNVSN
+745 KLTFKGNVSN

>member
-1 MATTRSRLNRRRLS
+1 MSTTDSRLNRRPGNQIPNVFDLQ
-15 FSVPR
+15 R
-20 TAPTHAAQTSKLL
+20 TKLL
-33 PLGAMLLAASFATS
+33 PLGAVILAASFASS
-47 AHAQA
+47 AQTISS
-52 EKTLGTVTVRE
+52 ELVLGTVTVRE
-63 KAETAEGKDSLRAS
+63 KAETAEGKDSLRAT
-77 ETRIGKGKQQ
+77 ETTIGKGKQQ

-183 GGAVNQVNKVPRLM
+183 GGAVNLVNKVPRLM
-197 DESQVDFTVGSHNHR
+197 DENQIDMTVGSHNHR

-224 SSALRVS
+224 NSALRVS

-266 ASLYGLENNNGI
+266 ASLYRLENNNGI
-278 NYGMPWITPN
+278 NYGMPWIKPTSASPAIA
-288 GSSTTN
+288 
-294 NPNTTLLPVS
+294 TTLLPVS
-304 PTSYYGMA
+304 PTKNYGMA

-322 ATLAHTHRFDAETE
+322 ATLAHTHRFDGDTE
-336 LTTRVRRGAYTRD
+336 LTTRVRQGSFTRD
-349 QRASTIRFLDDPT
+349 QRASTIRTSAALDSFGPSST
-362 GLNNF
+362 L
-367 DANTRLSRGTQNKI
+367 TRGTQNKI
-381 QDLDSF
+381 QDLDTL
-387 YFQSDL
+387 YVQSDL
-393 NTKFDALGMR
+393 SSKF
-403 HALLTGID
+403 
-411 LAQENKVVYG
+411 
-421 TPGFSSAL
+421 
-429 TNAQRTAYTNTYL
+429 
-442 AALGLTKPA
+442 
-451 TTAGMTDGANSINE
+451 
-465 GARPLYETNNYRST
+465 T
-479 AWGIYVQDLVQVA
+479 AWGVKHEVLSGVDMAREQKTVYAARTVAQGLGGVDLVKPNTTVGTPDDGAWVNEASRALRVNNQYTATSWGVYAQDLVQVA
-492 PFWKLLGGLRYDSLK
+492 PQWKLLGGLRYDRLK
-507 GSYNANNYSY
+507 GNYDSFAAPADGANAVNGAMNNYQ
-517 SGNAGAAG
+517 
-525 TFNRAS
+525 
-531 MDNYE
+531 MK
-536 MNVGEWSKRVGALF
+536 VGEWSKRIGALF

-577 SNKDLPPEQS
+577 GNKDTPPEQS
-587 INLELGAKID
+587 INLELGAKLN
-597 SADKNFTTRYALFHS
+597 SADKNFSTRYALFQS
-612 TKLNERNTDPLL
+612 TKLNERNTDPLQP
-624 TGVTVLSGRRHAAG
+624 GVTVLSGRRHAAG
-638 LELDITGRITP
+638 LEADITGRLSP
-649 RWEAYGSFMWMP
+649 RWEVFGSFMWMP
-661 VARIDEAAPCPA
+661 VAKIDVGGQGAEAA
-673 TGTCLQSEKE
+673 

-702 LNAQWR
+702 VNGQWR

-740 YRYDE
+740 FRYDE
-745 QLTVKGNVSN
+745 QLTFKGNVSN

-765 YSGHYVPGAGRLVQ
+765 YSGHYLPGAGRLVQ
-779 VTGSYKF
+779 MMGSYKF

>member
-1 MATTRSRLNRRRLS
+1 MAITRSRLNRRRLS
-15 FSVPR
+15 FSAPR
-20 TAPTHAAQTSKLL
+20 TTPMQAAQPSKLL

-52 EKTLGTVTVRE
+52 EKTLSTVTVRE
-63 KAETAEGKDSLRAS
+63 KAETAEGKDSLRAT
-77 ETRIGKGKQQ
+77 ETSIGKGKQQ

-183 GGAVNQVNKVPRLM
+183 GGAVNLVNKVPRLM
-197 DESQVDFTVGSHNHR
+197 DENQIDVTVGSHNHR

-266 ASLYGLENNNGI
+266 ASLYRLENNNGI
-278 NYGMPWITPN
+278 NYGMPWIKPTSASPA
-288 GSSTTN
+288 SA
-294 NPNTTLLPVS
+294 TTLLPVS
-304 PTSYYGMA
+304 PTSHYGMA

-322 ATLAHTHRFDAETE
+322 ATLAHTHRFDGDTE
-336 LTTRVRRGAYTRD
+336 LTTRVRQGSFTRD
-349 QRASTIRFLDDPT
+349 QRASTIRT
-362 GLNNF
+362 SAALNTF
-367 DANTRLSRGTQNKI
+367 GPSSTLTRGTQNKI
-381 QDLDSF
+381 QDLDTL
-387 YFQSDL
+387 YVQSDL
-393 NTKFDALGMR
+393 SSKFTAWSVKHEVLSGVDVAREQKTVYAARTAAQGLG
-403 HALLTGID
+403 GVD
-411 LAQENKVVYG
+411 LVKPSTTVG
-421 TPGFSSAL
+421 TPD
-429 TNAQRTAYTNTYL
+429 
-442 AALGLTKPA
+442 
-451 TTAGMTDGANSINE
+451 DGAWVNE
-465 GARPLYETNNYRST
+465 ASRALRVNNQYTAT
-479 AWGIYVQDLVQVA
+479 AWGVYAQDLVQVA
-492 PFWKLLGGLRYDSLK
+492 PHWKLLGGLRYDRLK
-507 GSYNANNYSY
+507 GKYDSFAAPANGANAVNGAMSNYQ
-517 SGNAGAAG
+517 
-525 TFNRAS
+525 
-531 MDNYE
+531 ME
-536 MNVGEWSKRVGALF
+536 VGEWSKRIGALF

-577 SNKDLPPEQS
+577 GNKDTPPEQS
-587 INLELGAKID
+587 INLELGAKLD
-597 SADKNFTTRYALFHS
+597 SADKNFSTRYALFQS
-612 TKLNERNTDPLL
+612 TKLNERNTDPLQP
-624 TGVTVLSGRRHAAG
+624 GVTVLSGRRHAAG
-638 LELDITGRITP
+638 LEADITGRMSP
-649 RWEAYGSFMWMP
+649 RWEVFGSFMWMP
-661 VARIDEAAPCPA
+661 VAKIDVGGQGAEAA
-673 TGTCLQSEKE
+673 

-702 LNAQWR
+702 INGQWR

-723 NPGWEAPAFT
+723 NPGWEATAFT

-740 YRYDE
+740 YRYDA
-745 QLTVKGNVSN
+745 QLTFKGNVSN

-779 VTGSYKF
+779 VMGSYKF

>member
-15 FSVPR
+15 LSASR
-20 TAPTHAAQTSKLL
+20 TAAMQAAQPSKLL
-33 PLGAMLLAASFATS
+33 PLGAMLLAVSFATS

-52 EKTLGTVTVRE
+52 EKTLSTVTVRE
-63 KAETAEGKDSLRAS
+63 KAETAEGRDSLRAT
-77 ETRIGKGKQQ
+77 ETNIGKGKQQ

-183 GGAVNQVNKVPRLM
+183 GGAVNLVNKMPRLM
-197 DESQVDFTVGSHNHR
+197 DENQVDMTVGGHNHR

-245 IDKQGLAGSYRW
+245 IDKQGMAGSYRW

-266 ASLYGLENNNGI
+266 ASLYRLENNNGI
-278 NYGMPWITPN
+278 NYGMPWIKPTSASPA
-288 GSSTTN
+288 SA
-294 NPNTTLLPVS
+294 TTLLPVS
-304 PTSYYGMA
+304 PTSNYGMA

-322 ATLAHTHRFDAETE
+322 ATLAHTHRFDGDTE
-336 LTTRVRRGAYTRD
+336 LTTRVRQGSFTRD
-349 QRASTIRFLDDPT
+349 QRASAIRTSAALDTFGPSST
-362 GLNNF
+362 L
-367 DANTRLSRGTQNKI
+367 TRGTQNKI
-381 QDLDSF
+381 QNLDTL
-387 YFQSDL
+387 YVQSDL
-393 NTKFDALGMR
+393 SSKFSAWGVKHEVLSGV
-403 HALLTGID
+403 D
-411 LAQENKVVYG
+411 LAREQKIVYAARTAAQGLGGVDLVKPNTTVG
-421 TPGFSSAL
+421 TPD
-429 TNAQRTAYTNTYL
+429 
-442 AALGLTKPA
+442 
-451 TTAGMTDGANSINE
+451 DGAWVNE
-465 GARPLYETNNYRST
+465 ASRALRVNNQYTAT
-479 AWGIYVQDLVQVA
+479 AWGVYAQDLVQVA
-492 PFWKLLGGLRYDSLK
+492 PHWKLLGGLRYDRLK
-507 GSYNANNYSY
+507 GNYDSFAAPANGANAVNGAMSNYQ
-517 SGNAGAAG
+517 
-525 TFNRAS
+525 
-531 MDNYE
+531 ME
-536 MNVGEWSKRVGALF
+536 VGEWSKRVGAMF

-577 SNKDLPPEQS
+577 GNKDVPPEQS
-587 INLELGAKID
+587 INLELGAKLD
-597 SADKNFTTRYALFHS
+597 SADKNFSTRYALFQS
-612 TKLNERNTDPLL
+612 TKLHERNTDPLQP
-624 TGVTVLSGRRHAAG
+624 GVTVLSGRRHAAG
-638 LELDITGRITP
+638 LEADITGRLSP
-649 RWEAYGSFMWMP
+649 RWEVFGSFMWMP
-661 VARIDEAAPCPA
+661 VAKIDVGGQGAEAA
-673 TGTCLQSEKE
+673 

-702 LNAQWR
+702 INGQWR

-740 YRYDE
+740 YRYNE
-745 QLTVKGNVSN
+745 QLTFKGNVSN

>member
-1 MATTRSRLNRRRLS
+1 MATTRSRLKRRRLS
-15 FSVPR
+15 QPAPR
-20 TAPTHAAQTSKLL
+20 TSRVPAARPSKLL

-47 AHAQA
+47 VRAQT
-52 EKTLGTVTVRE
+52 ENTLNTVTVRE
-63 KAETAEGKDSLRAS
+63 KAEVTEGKDSLRAT
-77 ETRIGKGKQQ
+77 ETNIGKGQQ
-87 LRDIPQSITVVTEKQ
+87 KLRDIPQSITVVTERMM
-102 LDDRNLD
+102 DDRNLD

-146 FVDGL
+146 FVDGI

-183 GGAVNQVNKVPRLM
+183 GGAVNMVNKVPRLM
-197 DESQVDFTVGSHNHR
+197 DENQIDMTVGSHNHR

-266 ASLYGLENNNGI
+266 ASLYRLENNNGI
-278 NYGMPWITPN
+278 NYGMPWIKPT
-288 GSSTTN
+288 STS
-294 NPNTTLLPVS
+294 PASATTLLPVN
-304 PTSYYGMA
+304 PTSNYGMA

-322 ATLAHTHRFDAETE
+322 ATLAHTHRFDGETE

-349 QRASTIRFLDDPT
+349 QRASTIRLTAGED
-362 GLNNF
+362 LSNF
-367 DANTRLSRGTQNKI
+367 GPNTVLTRGTQNKI
-381 QDLDSF
+381 QNLDSV
-387 YFQSDL
+387 YLQSDL
-393 NTKFDALGMR
+393 STKFNALGMR
-403 HALLTGID
+403 HELLSGID
-411 LAQENKVVYG
+411 VAREQKTVYAARTAAQGLGGVDLIKPNTTVG
-421 TPGFSSAL
+421 TPD
-429 TNAQRTAYTNTYL
+429 
-442 AALGLTKPA
+442 
-451 TTAGMTDGANSINE
+451 DGAWVNE
-465 GARPLYETNNYRST
+465 SARALRVNNQYTST
-479 AWGIYVQDLVQVA
+479 AWGVYAQDLVQIA
-492 PFWKLLGGLRYDSLK
+492 PHWKLLGGLRYDSLN
-507 GSYNANNYSY
+507 GNYDSFGAPAVNMSNGALANYK
-517 SGNAGAAG
+517 
-525 TFNRAS
+525 
-531 MDNYE
+531 
-536 MNVGEWSKRVGALF
+536 MNIGEWSKRVGALF
-550 QPSER
+550 QPNER
-555 ESYHFSA
+555 ASYHFSA

-577 SNKDLPPEQS
+577 SNADVPPEQS

-597 SADKNFTTRYALFHS
+597 SADKNFTTRYALFRS
-612 TKLNERNTDPLL
+612 TKLHERNTDPL
-624 TGVTVLSGRRHAAG
+624 VDVAVLSGKRHATG
-638 LELDITGRITP
+638 LELDFTGRITP
-649 RWEAYGSFMWMP
+649 RWEAYGSFMWIP
-661 VARIDEAAPCPA
+661 DARIDEAYKSP
-673 TGTCLQSEKE
+673 TGSDNERT
-683 GSRPSLTPRVSA
+683 GARPSLTPRISA

-702 LNAQWR
+702 INGQWR
-708 VGAGLNH
+708 VGAGVNH

-740 YRYDE
+740 YRVDE
-745 QLTVKGNVSN
+745 QLTFKGNVSN
-755 LTNKLYADQL
+755 LADKRYADQL

>member
-15 FSVPR
+15 SPASRNTRVR
-20 TAPTHAAQTSKLL
+20 VTHSSSKLL

-52 EKTLGTVTVRE
+52 EKTLSTVTVRE
-63 KAETAEGKDSLRAS
+63 KAETAEGKDSLRAT
-77 ETRIGKGKQQ
+77 ETSIGKGKQQ

-183 GGAVNQVNKVPRLM
+183 GGAVNLVNKVPRLM
-197 DESQVDFTVGSHNHR
+197 DENQVDVTVGSHNHR

-224 SSALRVS
+224 NSALRVS

-266 ASLYGLENNNGI
+266 ANLYRLENNNGI
-278 NYGMPWITPN
+278 NYGMPWIKPTSASPA
-288 GSSTTN
+288 SA
-294 NPNTTLLPVS
+294 TTLLPVS
-304 PTSYYGMA
+304 PTRHYGMA

-322 ATLAHTHRFDAETE
+322 ATLAHTHRFDGDTE
-336 LTTRVRRGAYTRD
+336 LTTRVRQGSFTRD
-349 QRASTIRFLDDPT
+349 QRASTIRTTAALDTFGPST
-362 GLNNF
+362 TL
-367 DANTRLSRGTQNKI
+367 TRGTQNKI
-381 QDLDSF
+381 QDLDTL
-387 YFQSDL
+387 YVQSDL
-393 NTKFDALGMR
+393 SSKFTAWGVKHEVLSGVDVAR
-403 HALLTGID
+403 EQKT
-411 LAQENKVVYG
+411 VY
-421 TPGFSSAL
+421 A
-429 TNAQRTAYTNTYL
+429 ARTA
-442 AALGLTKPA
+442 AQGLGGVDLTKPS
-451 TTAGMTDGANSINE
+451 TTVGAPDDGAWVNE
-465 GARPLYETNNYRST
+465 ASRVLRVNNQYTAT
-479 AWGIYVQDLVQVA
+479 AWGVYAQDLVQVA
-492 PFWKLLGGLRYDSLK
+492 PHWKLLGGLRYDRLK
-507 GSYNANNYSY
+507 GNYDSFAAPANGANAVNGAMSNYQ
-517 SGNAGAAG
+517 
-525 TFNRAS
+525 
-531 MDNYE
+531 ME
-536 MNVGEWSKRVGALF
+536 VGEWSKRVGAMF

-577 SNKDLPPEQS
+577 GNKDTPPEQS
-587 INLELGAKID
+587 VNLELGAKID
-597 SADKNFTTRYALFHS
+597 SADKNFSTRYALFQS
-612 TKLNERNTDPLL
+612 TKLNERNTDPLQP
-624 TGVTVLSGRRHAAG
+624 GVTVLSGRRHAAG
-638 LELDITGRITP
+638 LEADITGRLSP
-649 RWEAYGSFMWMP
+649 RWEVFGSFMWMP
-661 VARIDEAAPCPA
+661 VAKIDVGGQGAEAA
-673 TGTCLQSEKE
+673 

-702 LNAQWR
+702 INGQWR

-745 QLTVKGNVSN
+745 QLTFKGNVSN

-779 VTGSYKF
+779 LTGSYKF

>member
-15 FSVPR
+15 LPAPR
-20 TAPTHAAQTSKLL
+20 NTRVQATQASKLL

-47 AHAQA
+47 VRAQT
-52 EKTLGTVTVRE
+52 ENTLSTVTVRE
-63 KAETAEGKDSLRAS
+63 KAEVAEGKDSLRS
-77 ETRIGKGKQQ
+77 TETSIGKGQQ
-87 LRDIPQSITVVTEKQ
+87 KLRDIPQSITVVTERMM
-102 LDDRNLD
+102 DDRNLD

-146 FVDGL
+146 FVDGI

-183 GGAVNQVNKVPRLM
+183 GGAVNMVNKVPRLM
-197 DESQVDFTVGSHNHR
+197 DENQIDYTVGSHNHR

-245 IDKQGLAGSYRW
+245 IDKQGIAGSYRW

-266 ASLYGLENNNGI
+266 ASLYRLENNNGI
-278 NYGMPWITPN
+278 NYGMPWIKPT
-288 GSSTTN
+288 STS
-294 NPNTTLLPVS
+294 PASATTLLPVS
-304 PTSYYGMA
+304 PTSNYGMA
-312 SDYNNGTATY
+312 SDYNDGTAIY
-322 ATLAHTHRFDAETE
+322 ATLAHTHRFDGDTE

-349 QRASTIRFLDDPT
+349 QRASTIRLT
-362 GLNNF
+362 AGENLSNF
-367 DANTRLSRGTQNKI
+367 GPSTVLTRGTQNKI
-381 QDLDSF
+381 QNLDSV
-387 YFQSDL
+387 YLQSDL
-393 NTKFDALGMR
+393 SAKFEALGMK
-403 HALLTGID
+403 HELLSGID
-411 LAQENKVVYG
+411 VAREQKTV
-421 TPGFSSAL
+421 FA
-429 TNAQRTAYTNTYL
+429 ARTAAQGLGGVDLVKPNTTIG
-442 AALGLTKPA
+442 APD
-451 TTAGMTDGANSINE
+451 DGAWVNE
-465 GARPLYETNNYRST
+465 GSRVLRVNNQYTST
-479 AWGIYVQDLVQVA
+479 AWGVYAQDLVQVA
-492 PFWKLLGGLRYDSLK
+492 PHWKLLGGLRYDSLN
-507 GSYNANNYSY
+507 GNYDTFAAPAANVSNGALTNYK
-517 SGNAGAAG
+517 
-525 TFNRAS
+525 
-531 MDNYE
+531 

-577 SNKDLPPEQS
+577 SNASVPPEQS

-597 SADKNFTTRYALFHS
+597 SADKNFTTRYALFRS
-612 TKLNERNTDPLL
+612 TKLHERNTDPL
-624 TGVTVLSGRRHAAG
+624 VDVAVLSGKRHATG
-638 LELDITGRITP
+638 LELDFTGRITP
-649 RWEAYGSFMWMP
+649 RWEAYGSFMWIP
-661 VARIDEAAPCPA
+661 DARIDEAYKSP
-673 TGTCLQSEKE
+673 TGSDNERT
-683 GSRPSLTPRVSA
+683 GARPSLTPRISA

-702 LNAQWR
+702 INGQWR

-740 YRYDE
+740 YRVNE
-745 QLTVKGNVSN
+745 QLTFKGNVSN

>member
-15 FSVPR
+15 FAAPR
-20 TAPTHAAQTSKLL
+20 TTQAAQTRKLL

-47 AHAQA
+47 VHAQD
-52 EKTLGTVTVRE
+52 EKTLNTVTVRE
-63 KAETAEGKDSLRAS
+63 KAEVTEGKDSLRATD
-77 ETRIGKGKQQ
+77 TRIGKGQQ
-87 LRDIPQSITVVTEKQ
+87 KLRDIPQSITVVTERMM
-102 LDDRNLD
+102 DDRNLD

-183 GGAVNQVNKVPRLM
+183 GGAVNMVNKVPRLM
-197 DESQVDFTVGSHNHR
+197 DENQIDVTVGSHNHR
-212 RVVGDFN
+212 RMVGDFN

-238 NNGAGSS
+238 NNGAGSR

-266 ASLYGLENNNGI
+266 ASLYRLENNNGI
-278 NYGMPWITPN
+278 NYGMPWIKPTSASPV
-288 GSSTTN
+288 SA
-294 NPNTTLLPVS
+294 TTLLPVS
-304 PTSYYGMA
+304 PTSNYGMA
-312 SDYNNGTATY
+312 SDYNNGTAAY
-322 ATLAHTHRFDAETE
+322 ATLAHTHRFDGDTE
-336 LTTRVRRGAYTRD
+336 LTTRVRQGSFTRD
-349 QRASTIRFLDDPT
+349 QRASTIRTSAALDTFGPST
-362 GLNNF
+362 AL
-367 DANTRLSRGTQNKI
+367 TRGTQNKI
-381 QDLDSF
+381 QDLDTL
-387 YFQSDL
+387 YVQSDL
-393 NTKFDALGMR
+393 SSKFTAWGVKHEVLSGV
-403 HALLTGID
+403 D
-411 LAQENKVVYG
+411 LAREQKTVY
-421 TPGFSSAL
+421 A
-429 TNAQRTAYTNTYL
+429 ARTA
-442 AALGLTKPA
+442 AQGLGGVDLTKPS
-451 TTAGMTDGANSINE
+451 TTVASPDDGASVNE
-465 GARPLYETNNYRST
+465 ASRVLRVNNQYTAT
-479 AWGIYVQDLVQVA
+479 AWGVYAQDLVQMA
-492 PFWKLLGGLRYDSLK
+492 PHWKLLGGLRYDSLK
-507 GSYNANNYSY
+507 GNYDSFAAPTSGVANGAMSNYQ
-517 SGNAGAAG
+517 
-525 TFNRAS
+525 
-531 MDNYE
+531 MQ
-536 MNVGEWSKRVGALF
+536 VGEWSKRVGAMF

-577 SNKDLPPEQS
+577 GNKDVPPEES
-587 INLELGAKID
+587 INLELGAKLD
-597 SADKNFTTRYALFHS
+597 SADKNFSTRYALFQS
-612 TKLNERNTDPLL
+612 TKLNERNTDPLQP
-624 TGVTVLSGRRHAAG
+624 GVTVLSGRRHAAG
-638 LELDITGRITP
+638 LEADITGRLSP
-649 RWEAYGSFMWMP
+649 RWEVFGSFMWMP
-661 VARIDEAAPCPA
+661 IAKIDVGGQGAEAAGA
-673 TGTCLQSEKE
+673 
-683 GSRPSLTPRVSA
+683 RPSLTPRVSA

-702 LNAQWR
+702 INGQWR

-740 YRYDE
+740 YRVDE
-745 QLTVKGNVSN
+745 RLTVKGNVSN